1 MGHMSDQRYDAKEA
15 YNKNLPPKV
24 QMHYLEN
31 DIADRKSD
39 INMMGQATMGDRVSP
54 LDYSGNNM
62 KLRSGMNMNADL
74 AYNPVEDIAG
84 QGTEGVNTGMMM
96 KKDISPMANLNKGY
110 GQQVGKPSIA
120 NRNKYGG
127 NKGDESMSDKDYS
140 SPATMYGGKKGDDS
154 KSRTDY

>member
-1 MGHMSDQRYDAKEA
+1 MGHMSDQRYDAKQA

-54 LDYSGNNM
+54 LNYSGNNI
-62 KLRSGMNMNADL
+62 KLKAPMSMDADL
-74 AYNPVEDIAG
+74 ADMPLEKDMTPV
-84 QGTEGVNTGMMM
+84 N
-96 KKDISPMANLNKGY
+96 NLNKGY
-110 GQQVGKPSIA
+110 GQQVGEPSVA

-127 NKGDESMSDKDYS
+127 NKGDDSMSDKDYS
-140 SPATMYGGKKGDDS
+140 SPAKMYGGKKGDDS

>member
-1 MGHMSDQRYDAKEA
+1 MGHMSDQRYDAKQA

-54 LDYSGNNM
+54 LNYSGNNI
-62 KLRSGMNMNADL
+62 KLKAPMRMDADL
-74 AYNPVEDIAG
+74 ADMPLEKDMTPV
-84 QGTEGVNTGMMM
+84 N
-96 KKDISPMANLNKGY
+96 NLNKGY
-110 GQQVGKPSIA
+110 GQQVGEPSVA

>member
-1 MGHMSDQRYDAKEA
+1 MGHMSDQRYDAKQA

-54 LDYSGNNM
+54 LNYSGNNI
-62 KLRSGMNMNADL
+62 KLKAPMSMDADL
-74 AYNPVEDIAG
+74 ADMPLEKDMTPV
-84 QGTEGVNTGMMM
+84 N
-96 KKDISPMANLNKGY
+96 NLNKGY
-110 GQQVGKPSIA
+110 GQQVGEPSVA

>member
-1 MGHMSDQRYDAKEA
+1 MDKGLKYDIKQASNQKLTPSA
-15 YNKNLPPKV
+15 RKN
-24 QMHYLEN
+24 YSEN
-31 DIADRKSD
+31 AQADVKSG
-39 INMMGQATMGDRVSP
+39 INMIGKATMGDRVSP

-62 KLRSGMNMNADL
+62 KLRSGVNMNADL

-96 KKDISPMANLNKGY
+96 KKDISPMDNLNKGY